1 MAHHHR
7 RSSWTQNENELWFN
21 MPSSSRRQQEQS
33 QASEQSAYRAT
44 SHRIS
49 MCSTASRTPPKIPT
63 ISTSTDL
70 NKPLPPSPSD
80 SEKPKPKPASLRG
93 LIRGESSTRLDS
105 NHLRPEPYPQRY
117 SSLSVD
123 TSGHTNHSYSRS
135 MPSSPFEYK
144 QVPTSSSAANIP
156 RASSAA
162 ANYPGQTQ
170 YQPYSLQLPQPQP
183 QSQPARQQRS
193 ISMNTYFESTT
204 PPRARTFPEP
214 TALSPSAVVARENV
228 SNRPRPHTWLSP
240 TEPFADVSQF
250 HLFAEALTGLP
261 NESEPFSP
269 NATPQLQGS
278 LFARR
283 SHNDTIPL
291 PLQYAMASPPSQPPR
306 RTDWQNFEPPAFT
319 SRSASAPMSS
329 MAQPESYRQWQ
340 PPPHM
345 AAVNMELEML
355 GLDDELALDD
365 ELPDYAQSQAE
376 MNAKRREEAS
386 ARARELEARWRG
398 ARGR

>member
-1 MAHHHR
+1 MAHHHPQH
-7 RSSWTQNENELWFN
+7 RSGRSQNENELWFN
-21 MPSSSRRQQEQS
+21 MPSSTRRQQEQS
-33 QASEQSAYRAT
+33 SASEQSAYRAT

-49 MCSTASRTPPKIPT
+49 MCSSRSGTPPRIPT

-70 NKPLPPSPSD
+70 NKPLPPSPSEPERQKRK
-80 SEKPKPKPASLRG
+80 SASLRG
-93 LIRGESSTRLDS
+93 LLRGESSTHLDS
-105 NHLRPEPYPQRY
+105 THLRPEPYPQRY

-123 TSGHTNHSYSRS
+123 TNSHSHHNYSRTS
-135 MPSSPFEYK
+135 TSPN
-144 QVPTSSSAANIP
+144 PANIP

-162 ANYPGQTQ
+162 ANYPDQTQ
-170 YQPYSLQLPQPQP
+170 YQPYSLPAQQQ
-183 QSQPARQQRS
+183 QSQSLPARQQRS
-193 ISMNTYFESTT
+193 TSMNTYFESTT

-214 TALSPSAVVARENV
+214 TTLNPSAVTARENV

-250 HLFAEALTGLP
+250 HLFAEAMTGLP
-261 NESEPFSP
+261 NESDPFSP

-283 SHNDTIPL
+283 NHNDTIPL
-291 PLQYAMASPPSQPPR
+291 PLQYSMTPPPPQPSR

-329 MAQPESYRQWQ
+329 MSQADPYQQWQ

-345 AAVNMELEML
+345 AAVNMELELL
-355 GLDDELALDD
+355 GLEDEYALDD

-376 MNAKRREEAS
+376 MNLKKRQEAS